1 MRGCNERPLTRHEI
15 LIRLLFEHADEIL
28 KKLEF
33 LNESANQLERL
44 ELMINGFDGSP
55 GLIEVV
61 EILSFEIK
69 KFERRG
75 HSSNQYV
82 ADISDR
88 LLRVESMI
96 DGFNKPMEFKQKEHV
111 VARGAESRITVLLW
125 GGLVLGLLNTSI
137 LAWNAIV

>member
-1 MRGCNERPLTRHEI
+1 M
-15 LIRLLFEHADEIL
+15 IRLLFEHADEIL

-33 LNESANQLERL
+33 LNESASKFERL

-82 ADISDR
+82 ADMSDR
-88 LLRVESMI
+88 LLRIESMI
-96 DGFNKPMEFKQKEHV
+96 DGFNKPMEFKQKEHI
-111 VARGAESRITVLLW
+111 VARRAELRITVFLW
-125 GGLVLGLLNTSI
+125 GGLVLGLFNTSI
-137 LAWNAIV
+137 LAWSAIG